1 MMLPLYIFTDQA
13 RKYTACL
20 TKHDSGMFGHKA
32 NENRNSSWKRGLRL
46 TQRTVNVSSSL
57 VIGMHHRSDGP
68 DYGIVLKDTYVCQ
81 RGQRVHKLTRWRN
94 RLRADFLHPAWIV
107 KGQWEEAFSKRKKL
121 NYSEVC
127 TMEGIGNVK
136 AAVTYMSLVH
146 IWAHVTLQTHNQL
159 LVRIMGDQSHIFKAP
174 LNL

>member
-20 TKHDSGMFGHKA
+20 TKHDSGMFGHMA

-68 DYGIVLKDTYVCQ
+68 DYGIVLKDTSVCQ

-107 KGQWEEAFSKRKKL
+107 KGQWEEAFSKRKKTKQFRSVH
-121 NYSEVC
+121 Y
-127 TMEGIGNVK
+127 GGNWK
-136 AAVTYMSLVH
+136 CKSSCYL
-146 IWAHVTLQTHNQL
+146 HVSCPHLSPRYPADT
-159 LVRIMGDQSHIFKAP
+159 
-174 LNL
+174 

>member
-1 MMLPLYIFTDQA
+1 
-13 RKYTACL
+13 
-20 TKHDSGMFGHKA
+20 
-32 NENRNSSWKRGLRL
+32 
-46 TQRTVNVSSSL
+46 
-57 VIGMHHRSDGP
+57 MHHRSDGP

-136 AAVTYMSLVH
+136 AAVTTCLLSTSEPTLPCRHITSFLCALWETNRIFSRRRSICNIMRTFDSNLPGFQTKSSIQHTNNHGHMHTCSAFPATLSRLSLREVLYILH
-146 IWAHVTLQTHNQL
+146 TNTL
-159 LVRIMGDQSHIFKAP
+159 
-174 LNL
+174 